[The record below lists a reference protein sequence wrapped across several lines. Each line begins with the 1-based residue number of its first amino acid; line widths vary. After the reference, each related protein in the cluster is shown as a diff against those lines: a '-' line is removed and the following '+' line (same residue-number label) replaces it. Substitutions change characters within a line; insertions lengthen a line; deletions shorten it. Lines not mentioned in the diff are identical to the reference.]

1 MKKKF
6 VAKATQL
13 VVKFYN
19 QDVAKQGVAVVC
31 K

>member
-6 VAKATQL
+6 VAKATQF
-13 VVKFYN
+13 VAKVYN